1 MGNDMSYYKIVDGKK
16 FDGPL
21 FELATEAVRKSAD
34 GKISLDYALALYGAV
49 IDGGVYTDVERETV
63 TYLLKNFKWRTYAL
77 EWFQRELA
85 SWEAREMQSIPMTPE
100 ALSKETFAKH
110 DVLKEEFDRI
120 SRETDLRA
128 ATMET
133 YDDHDE
139 IALILRLA
147 DGRRVEVKSNL
158 IEFDGEFVELRGG
171 FAVPVRAI
179 EKVEI

>member
-1 MGNDMSYYKIVDGKK
+1 MSYYKVVDGKK

-21 FELATEAVRKSAD
+21 VELAQEAVRKSSD
-34 GKISLDYALALYGAV
+34 DKISLDYALALYGAV

-63 TYLLKNFKWRTYAL
+63 TYILKNFKWTAEAR
-77 EWFQRELA
+77 ECFQRELA
-85 SWEAREMQSIPMTPE
+85 SWEAREMQSISMTPE
-100 ALSKETFAKH
+100 ALSKEHFPKH
-110 DVLKEEFDRI
+110 DVLKEEFDRL

-139 IALILRLA
+139 IGLIVRLA

-158 IEFDGEFVELRGG
+158 IEFDGEYVELHGG
-171 FAVPVRAI
+171 FVVPVRAI